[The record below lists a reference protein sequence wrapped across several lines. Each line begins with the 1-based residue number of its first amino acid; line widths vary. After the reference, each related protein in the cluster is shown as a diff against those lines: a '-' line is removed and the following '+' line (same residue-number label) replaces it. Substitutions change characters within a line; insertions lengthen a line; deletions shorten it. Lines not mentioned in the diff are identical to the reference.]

1 MVLPCSKYKILI
13 HKQLEGRAT
22 ELEIRQL
29 RQHLDTCSNCSRYQ
43 EETTA
48 LMEALRLTPVPAPP
62 GLQTCVAQRIQNQQ
76 RETSSRKPFLTTGL
90 LLGSSCIA
98 AGCLVLLFFFLGVDF
113 LSLPANIYEHLSL
126 FISNFSVS
134 FESLLSGLSNV
145 WARFSS
151 FF

>member
-1 MVLPCSKYKILI
+1 MILQCNKYRILI
-13 HKQLEGRAT
+13 HKQLDGRAT

-29 RQHLDTCSNCSRYQ
+29 RQHLDTCPNCSRYQ

-48 LMEALRLTPVPAPP
+48 LMESLRLTPLPAPP
-62 GLQTCVAQRIQNQQ
+62 GLQACVAQRIQNQR
-76 RETSSRKPFLTTGL
+76 REPSSRKPSLTTGL

-98 AGCLVLLFFFLGVDF
+98 AGCLVLLFFFLRVDF

-134 FESLLSGLSNV
+134 LESWLSGLWNV
-145 WARFSS
+145 WARFPSL
-151 FF
+151 